1 MSQEIGDATA
11 PRLGSPDVSV
21 EIRQFAGRDAL
32 STWQVFQAA
41 VRQLAVRDYT
51 VEQVSAWAPETVDLA
66 TWQKRRERAF
76 TLVAVTDGQLAG
88 FTDLTDLTDLTDTGL
103 VDMLFVHPDH
113 AGRGVGRLLL
123 EAVIDTARAC
133 GLTRLH
139 THASRTAQPVFERLG
154 FITDR
159 LNESNWI
166 RGQNLPN
173 YDMHLDL

>member
-1 MSQEIGDATA
+1 M
-11 PRLGSPDVSV
+11 
-21 EIRQFAGRDAL
+21 
-32 STWQVFQAA
+32 
-41 VRQLAVRDYT
+41 
-51 VEQVSAWAPETVDLA
+51 EQVSAWAPETVDLA
-66 TWQKRRERAF
+66 TWRKRRERAH

-88 FTDLTDLTDLTDTGL
+88 FTDVTDTGL

-123 EAVIDTARAC
+123 EAVIDTARAR

-139 THASRTAQPVFERLG
+139 THASRTAQPVLERLG

-166 RGQNLPN
+166 RGKNLPN